1 MILKHTRFFTRIYT
15 LCFTRK
21 IYKTIKVINTR
32 KYASLEEGRFFTGGR
47 KEGKMEDF
55 LQETLIRS

>member
-47 KEGKMEDF
+47 NERWKTF
-55 LQETLIRS
+55 YRRL